1 MRKWTLAALMMASS
15 ASALACSIA
24 PEGYDLEK
32 ALAVKGNTLNVY
44 HGSIVAVESQAVG
57 DRITFRSTVQVDTWF
72 RGQPRPVVTMISI
85 VEPADPNCGGINNFH
100 AKAGDEVFIVAKHG
114 SEHDAVEGLLSA
126 VLARGGK
133 SLDVAACV
141 RGTLSGVPAAAIGPV
156 GRCLAGKYRR
166 SALR

>member
-1 MRKWTLAALMMASS
+1 MLKWMLAALLAARS

-44 HGSIVAVESQAVG
+44 HGRIVAVESKAVG
-57 DRITFRSTVQVDTWF
+57 DRITFRSTVQVGTWF

-85 VEPADPNCGGINNFH
+85 LEPSDPSCRGIDNFH
-100 AKAGDEVFIVAKHG
+100 AKAGDEVFIVAEHG
-114 SEHDAVEGLLSA
+114 SEHDSVQGLMSA
-126 VLARGGK
+126 VLARGGQ

-141 RGTLSGVPAAAIGPV
+141 KGALASVPAAAIGPV